1 MGGGASIEIKH
12 THSSFMHITD
22 SHFQELL
29 ASKTEREKLFDD
41 VASFQVPGHKEPK
54 GVITLLRLA
63 AYFTDNTK
71 ALYPGFC
78 VNVDTLNAAFKYTI
92 ASFRQR
98 QSFRKGNSKRI
109 ARNDRLT
116 KPMFHSFL
124 PTLLLFMRVWDVF
137 TAADKLVV
145 EDQKVFKGEFMRIK
159 DKLNNLHG
167 ITILG
172 ETSDEAWEKEF
183 ELLDKNKDSYITFEE
198 TCNYALAHI
207 KRPFDYNPIDDDKS
221 LDEDEELDDENELAP
236 EPFVEVISNSLS
248 VTVLAP
254 ETISES
260 PVQMSE
266 PLAAVSE
273 DAPVSPRSPRSPRAA
288 AVDPSAVDAVA
299 EEGEPLASARI
310 LYV

>member
-1 MGGGASIEIKH
+1 
-12 THSSFMHITD
+12 
-22 SHFQELL
+22 
-29 ASKTEREKLFDD
+29 
-41 VASFQVPGHKEPK
+41 
-54 GVITLLRLA
+54 
-63 AYFTDNTK
+63 
-71 ALYPGFC
+71 
-78 VNVDTLNAAFKYTI
+78 
-92 ASFRQR
+92 
-98 QSFRKGNSKRI
+98 
-109 ARNDRLT
+109 
-116 KPMFHSFL
+116 
-124 PTLLLFMRVWDVF
+124 
-137 TAADKLVV
+137 
-145 EDQKVFKGEFMRIK
+145 MRIK

-183 ELLDKNKDSYITFEE
+183 ELLDKNKDNFITFEE
-198 TCNYALAHI
+198 TCTYALAHI
-207 KRPFDYNPIDDDKS
+207 KRPFDYNPEDDDKS
-221 LDEDEELDDENELAP
+221 LDEDDELNDENELAP
-236 EPFVEVISNSLS
+236 EPFVEVISNSMS

-288 AVDPSAVDAVA
+288 AVDAVA